1 MADIIGEDMLKNKIK
16 FIRKTVPTRVILL
29 L

>member
-1 MADIIGEDMLKNKIK
+1 MATMIGEDMLRNKVK